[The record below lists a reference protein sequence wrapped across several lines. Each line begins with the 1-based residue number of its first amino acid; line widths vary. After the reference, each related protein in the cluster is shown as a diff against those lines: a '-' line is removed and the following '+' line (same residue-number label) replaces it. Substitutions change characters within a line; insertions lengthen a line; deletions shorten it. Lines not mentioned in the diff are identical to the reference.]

1 MSVCFDHK
9 MLLLC
14 LSSFLQLFPHSL
26 VFSSLPLLFYNILL
40 TKAISAEQS
49 PENVTLSSCIFDST
63 PSFPADFEDET
74 ENTQIS
80 VLSIIIIIVIIMIPF
95 ALSWWSRRNHKR
107 NDAHMDDDLVR
118 LSFCSVFTSLFVIIF
133 GEKVM
138 SWFFS
143 PSLLIH
149 LPLSLLTYF
158 CLICQTNRF
167 EHFAHIRLKVNSS
180 FDFLLQV

>member
-1 MSVCFDHK
+1 
-9 MLLLC
+9 
-14 LSSFLQLFPHSL
+14 
-26 VFSSLPLLFYNILL
+26 
-40 TKAISAEQS
+40 
-49 PENVTLSSCIFDST
+49 
-63 PSFPADFEDET
+63 
-74 ENTQIS
+74 
-80 VLSIIIIIVIIMIPF
+80 
-95 ALSWWSRRNHKR
+95 
-107 NDAHMDDDLVR
+107 MDDDLVR